1 MLWIF
6 ATVGL
11 TGILCGCLFRAPALV
26 LLSFIS
32 FGAALPLSLL
42 GGSTLG
48 GAFLNAVL
56 VAASLQVG
64 YLIGAGLT
72 FLWQQLRHRLS
83 QRGALGRDYD
93 GPLKRHAQQPIAHR

>member
-1 MLWIF
+1 MLWIL

-32 FGAALPLSLL
+32 FGAAFALSLS
-42 GGSTLG
+42 GGSTLA
-48 GAFLNAVL
+48 GACLTAVL

-72 FLWQQLRHRLS
+72 FLRQQLRHRLG
-83 QRGALGRDYD
+83 QRGALRRDFD
-93 GPLKRHAQQPIAHR
+93 GPLPRSAEQPVAHR